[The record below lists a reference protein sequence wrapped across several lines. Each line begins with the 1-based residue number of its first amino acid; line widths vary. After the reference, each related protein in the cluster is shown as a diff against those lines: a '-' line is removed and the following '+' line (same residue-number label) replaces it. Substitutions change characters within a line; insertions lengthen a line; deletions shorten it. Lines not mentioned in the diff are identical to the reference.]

1 MAILIKRYANRKL
14 YNTETSRYIT
24 LKGIAE
30 LIENGDEVRVV
41 DNETGEDITSIA
53 LSQIL
58 VDNERTKGGELPG
71 SVLTELISKGGDVLY
86 SALRRGVGDA
96 QEGIEELQKNVRKI
110 VRRDGEG
117 PLRDWVAFT
126 TPDMEKVVQ
135 RAVERVMKVLDLP
148 RRSDIDALNENLDRV
163 ARALES
169 LGHARAARPEPEPE
183 PDPQETAPGNEP
195 SQAP

>member
-30 LIENGDEVRVV
+30 LIEQGDEVRVI

-86 SALRRGVGDA
+86 TALRRGVGDA
-96 QEGIEELQKNVRKI
+96 QEGIEGIQKNVRRL
-110 VRRDGEG
+110 VHREGEG

-126 TPDMEKVVQ
+126 TPDMEKIVQ
-135 RAVERVMKVLDLP
+135 RAVERVLKVLDLP
-148 RRSDIDALNENLDRV
+148 RRSDIEALNENLDRV
-163 ARALES
+163 ARAIEG
-169 LGHARAARPEPEPE
+169 LGREPEE
-183 PDPQETAPGNEP
+183 PAEP
-195 SQAP
+195 SPGDRAHPHD